1 VNIAINTRRVKMKKY
16 KFSSIYIG
24 ENISLWNEFKNIA
37 KSYNL
42 STSELI
48 MNLIREYVRD
58 ERDDTL

>member
-1 VNIAINTRRVKMKKY
+1 MKKY

-24 ENISLWNEFKNIA
+24 ENISLWNEFKKIA